1 MPSRE
6 TQALILKVA
15 LELFNEHRSASVS
28 TNRIAEACE
37 ISKGNLNYHF
47 RTKQDIILALFADIT
62 VEMNRAWYEDHRNP
76 TMEHMAFM
84 FVRQLRLIWRYR
96 FFYREIIP
104 LLRESKLLRRRFN
117 EVRVRRVAEVKR
129 FMKGLIAAGLFRA
142 DYTDEQLDLLITS
155 TWVLSDHWLNHIE
168 TTGQEV
174 DEAAFRLGYD
184 ILVNMVTPYLTP
196 TGLQALKRA
205 DELTFLPE
213 PIAPA

>member
-1 MPSRE
+1 MISSLPVAGITFESQCISTTAWKMLRLFSARCVATSRYLYARGWLCGQRAKDSSRSEIMPSRE

-104 LLRESKLLRRRFN
+104 LLRE
-117 EVRVRRVAEVKR
+117 
-129 FMKGLIAAGLFRA
+129 
-142 DYTDEQLDLLITS
+142 
-155 TWVLSDHWLNHIE
+155 
-168 TTGQEV
+168 
-174 DEAAFRLGYD
+174 
-184 ILVNMVTPYLTP
+184 
-196 TGLQALKRA
+196 
-205 DELTFLPE
+205 
-213 PIAPA
+213 

>member
-15 LELFNEHRSASVS
+15 LHLFNEHRSAAVS

-84 FVRQLRLIWRYR
+84 FVRQLRLISRYR
-96 FFYREIIP
+96 FFYRELIP

-129 FMKGLIAAGLFRA
+129 FMQGLISAGLFRA
-142 DYTDEQLDLLITS
+142 DCTDEQLDLLITS

-168 TTGQEV
+168 ITGQEV

-196 TGLQALKRA
+196 TGLQALKCR
-205 DELTFLPE
+205 DELTFMPE
-213 PIAPA
+213 PTASA

>member
-1 MPSRE
+1 MASRE
-6 TQALILKVA
+6 TQALILRVA
-15 LELFNEHRSASVS
+15 LQLFNEHRSASVS
-28 TNRIAEACE
+28 TNRIAEACG

-47 RTKQDIILALFADIT
+47 RTKQEIILALFADIT
-62 VEMNRAWYEDHRNP
+62 LEMNSAWYEDHRNP

-104 LLRESKLLRRRFN
+104 LLRESKLLQRRFN

-129 FMKGLIAAGLFRA
+129 FMQGLIAAGLFRG
-142 DYTDEQLDLLITS
+142 DYTEEQLDLLITS

-168 TTGQEV
+168 TTGQDV

-184 ILVNMVTPYLTP
+184 ILVNMMTPYLTP
-196 TGLQALKRA
+196 AGLHALKRR
-205 DELTFLPE
+205 DELIFLPE
-213 PIAPA
+213 STAPA

>member
-76 TMEHMAFM
+76 TMDHMGFM
-84 FVRQLRLIWRYR
+84 FAPPLRQ
-96 FFYREIIP
+96 FGGTAFSQGPCAGGII
-104 LLRESKLLRRRFN
+104 RRDFTD
-117 EVRVRRVAEVKR
+117 K
-129 FMKGLIAAGLFRA
+129 KIA
-142 DYTDEQLDLLITS
+142 LLITS

-168 TTGQEV
+168 TTGQDV
-174 DEAAFRLGYD
+174 DEAAFRL
-184 ILVNMVTPYLTP
+184 
-196 TGLQALKRA
+196 
-205 DELTFLPE
+205 
-213 PIAPA
+213 

>member
-142 DYTDEQLDLLITS
+142 DHTD
-155 TWVLSDHWLNHIE
+155 
-168 TTGQEV
+168 
-174 DEAAFRLGYD
+174 
-184 ILVNMVTPYLTP
+184 
-196 TGLQALKRA
+196 
-205 DELTFLPE
+205 
-213 PIAPA
+213 

>member
-142 DYTDEQLDLLITS
+142 DSTDEQLDLLITS

-168 TTGQEV
+168 TTGQDV

-196 TGLQALKRA
+196 TGLQALKRG
-205 DELTFLPE
+205 DELPFLPD

>member
-15 LELFNEHRSASVS
+15 LQLFNENRSAAVS

-96 FFYREIIP
+96 FFIARSSRCFAKASCYGAGLTRCACAGWPKI
-104 LLRESKLLRRRFN
+104 
-117 EVRVRRVAEVKR
+117 KR

-142 DYTDEQLDLLITS
+142 DCTDEQLDLLITS

-168 TTGQEV
+168 ITGQDV
-174 DEAAFRLGYD
+174 DEAALQLGYD

-196 TGLQALKRA
+196 TGLH
-205 DELTFLPE
+205 P
-213 PIAPA
+213 